1 MRLDLRGAFISDAD
15 MSGCTLE
22 RASLITAF
30 MMRTVLRG
38 AVLTNSRAISCQF
51 DGADLRAAKLD
62 GADLNGASL
71 IGAVYD
77 SETVWPSGFDPVAAG
92 AVLAPPAT
100 PES

>member
-1 MRLDLRGAFISDAD
+1 M
-15 MSGCTLE
+15 
-22 RASLITAF
+22 
-30 MMRTVLRG
+30 
-38 AVLTNSRAISCQF
+38 
-51 DGADLRAAKLD
+51 RAAKLD